1 MWDTKTKLWN
11 FLLKWVCCTLINIHM
26 RADFESSSLGS
37 TVYVRHATGFW
48 RQMIWIF
55 KTFRSSSVRIHLKDK
70 TAVIFVYYS
79 YSWTYLYSHK
89 REKVQIKLGPQFLIV
104 VQVPG
109 TGVFL
114 SSLPRPF
121 FLFFFP
127 SFFFCMYCY
136 HSSQTCSKWDH
147 WPSQICV
154 FHSASVVCT
163 AHMHSRL
170 TLQLVFVSSS
180 EVLLTYR
187 FSFVCSSCHQSCSYY
202 WWCKVTVS

>member
-1 MWDTKTKLWN
+1 
-11 FLLKWVCCTLINIHM
+11 
-26 RADFESSSLGS
+26 
-37 TVYVRHATGFW
+37 
-48 RQMIWIF
+48 MIWIF
-55 KTFRSSSVRIHLKDK
+55 KAFRNSSVRIHLKDK
-70 TAVIFVYYS
+70 TAVISVYYS

-109 TGVFL
+109 TGVF
-114 SSLPRPF
+114 P
-121 FLFFFP
+121 P
-127 SFFFCMYCY
+127 SFPPPFLSLLLSFLLLLHVLL

-187 FSFVCSSCHQSCSYY
+187 FSFVCSLCHQSCSYY